1 MPSSHDNSSATL
13 HEKVTQQRTDELN
26 QLRARVNGISGGGP
40 AANPVTEV
48 LQRVSSYWWLELLA
62 GIAWI
67 VISVVV
73 LKFNHASV
81 TTVGILTGI
90 MFLAFGAEEFLL
102 ASIDRRGR
110 WLWAI
115 FGVMLTV
122 SGIVAVVHPVS
133 TFARLADIL
142 GFVFLLIGV
151 VWIIQAFAQRVFNE
165 LWWLQLISGILMVGM
180 AFWVS
185 GQFYLTRAATLLVFA
200 GIWAMMKGITD
211 VIRAFQIREV
221 GQTLDQLPH

>member
-1 MPSSHDNSSATL
+1 MPFSHDNSSATL

-26 QLRARVNGISGGGP
+26 ELRARVNGISGGGP

-48 LQRVSSYWWLELLA
+48 LQRVTSYWWLELLA

-122 SGIVAVVHPVS
+122 SGIVALVHPVS
-133 TFARLADIL
+133 TFAGLADIL

-151 VWIIQAFAQRVFNE
+151 LWMIQAFAQRVLNE
-165 LWWLQLISGILMVGM
+165 LWWMQLISGILMVGM